1 MVDVKS
7 IFKSFKAM
15 WIKILESSDLVIH
28 SWSQLA
34 TFNFQSFFQCDT
46 NLYFNFD
53 DSIEFSE
60 LNNLSSFYIDVLS
73 SFNQSWVRVLSKYS
87 STSTECFRSTRVL
100 VRVL

>member
-7 IFKSFKAM
+7 LFKSFKAM
-15 WIKILESSDLVIH
+15 WIKRLESSDPVIH

-34 TFNFQSFFQCDT
+34 MFNFQSFFQCDT

-60 LNNLSSFYIDVLS
+60 LNNLSSFYKDVLS
-73 SFNQSWVRVLSKYS
+73 YFNEVFVNHF
-87 STSTECFRSTRVL
+87 E
-100 VRVL
+100 